1 MLSLAHQGSLSL
13 RGVGQEERVTLDCEG
28 LMIVI
33 MMVISA
39 PEFPSRASRSLPK

>member
-1 MLSLAHQGSLSL
+1 MLSLAHQGRLSL

-28 LMIVI
+28 LMIV
-33 MMVISA
+33 MVIPA